1 MAYTPVNT
9 IGTIVES
16 VRSAFNDGVTK
27 DLNWRKQQLKQLS
40 KCIKENE
47 QEVKNI
53 VVLFLTS
60 YSLPKRLKKI

>member
-53 VVLFLTS
+53 IVLF
-60 YSLPKRLKKI
+60 